1 MIPICVL
8 ALSPQ
13 QRLETIKT
21 FLQTFES
28 EEKGNRHGD
37 IKYMKLITEVKQLKR
52 SLVEVSLQDV
62 AKSEQSSLLPNIMNN
77 TMRYVELFEDAIDE
91 ILPTIHVTAEPTRS
105 ADLFNVM
112 VFSFPS
118 IIATSSGCGC
128 CADGAC

>member
-1 MIPICVL
+1 
-8 ALSPQ
+8 
-13 QRLETIKT
+13 
-21 FLQTFES
+21 
-28 EEKGNRHGD
+28 
-37 IKYMKLITEVKQLKR
+37 MKLITEVKQLKR

-91 ILPTIHVTAEPTRS
+91 ILTTIHVTAEPTRS

-118 IIATSSGCGC
+118 VIATSSGCGC